1 MPDNTKKPVVI
12 RVCNEPSCANKGSG
26 HIMKIIEKAI
36 GLIVGDKNEKYDLNY
51 SACVGCC
58 EFGPN
63 LLVDNELVLRADKDT
78 VMAEID
84 KASQAV
90 ALTPEEKMANLDKA
104 LDDLI

>member
-1 MPDNTKKPVVI
+1 MPDKQIVI
-12 RVCNEPSCANKGSG
+12 RVCNEPSCANKGAG
-26 HIMKIIEKAI
+26 HIMSLIEKAI
-36 GLIVGDKNEKYDLNY
+36 GLIAGKKNEKYDLGY

-78 VMAEID
+78 VMDEID
-84 KASQAV
+84 KASKAV

-104 LDDLI
+104 LEDLI